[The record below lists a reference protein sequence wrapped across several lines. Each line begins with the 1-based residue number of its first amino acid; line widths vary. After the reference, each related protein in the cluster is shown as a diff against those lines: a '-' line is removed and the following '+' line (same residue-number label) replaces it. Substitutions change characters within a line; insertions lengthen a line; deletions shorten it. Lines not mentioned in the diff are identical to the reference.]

1 MDEEVA
7 EGKRD
12 KQSETERIQKATVGG
27 TEREGGREGE
37 GEEGGQTD
45 GEMSRM
51 Q

>member
-12 KQSETERIQKATVGG
+12 KQSETERIQGATVGG
-27 TEREGGREGE
+27 RGRGREG
-37 GEEGGQTD
+37 GGQTD

>member
-7 EGKRD
+7 EGTRD
-12 KQSETERIQKATVGG
+12 KQSAIERIPRANVGG
-27 TEREGGREGE
+27 RDGGWEA
-37 GEEGGQTD
+37 GGQTD